1 MKTENYTLTKIEAD
15 NGKFL
20 YNGETFCKVAYL
32 GVNDS
37 ESNWREVTDE
47 EKEEIEASNVEEV
60 E

>member
-1 MKTENYTLTKIEAD
+1 MKITEITNIRIETD

-37 ESNWREVTDE
+37 ASNWREVTEE
-47 EKEEIEASNVEEV
+47 EKEEIEAQNDTETK
-60 E
+60 

>member
-1 MKTENYTLTKIEAD
+1 MKTTEITNIKIEAD

-37 ESNWREVTDE
+37 ASNWREVTEE
-47 EKEEIEASNVEEV
+47 EKEEIEASNVEET

>member
-1 MKTENYTLTKIEAD
+1 MKTTEIKNIKIEAD

-37 ESNWREVTDE
+37 ESNWREVTEE
-47 EKEEIEASNVEEV
+47 EKEQIEASNVEEV

>member
-1 MKTENYTLTKIEAD
+1 MKTTEISTVKIEAEQ
-15 NGKFL
+15 NKWL

-37 ESNWREVTDE
+37 ASNWREVTEE
-47 EKEEIEASNVEEV
+47 EKEQIEASNVEET

>member
-1 MKTENYTLTKIEAD
+1 MKTTQITNIKIEAEQ
-15 NGKFL
+15 NKWL

-37 ESNWREVTDE
+37 ASNWREVTEE
-47 EKEEIEASNVEEV
+47 EKEQIEASNVEEV